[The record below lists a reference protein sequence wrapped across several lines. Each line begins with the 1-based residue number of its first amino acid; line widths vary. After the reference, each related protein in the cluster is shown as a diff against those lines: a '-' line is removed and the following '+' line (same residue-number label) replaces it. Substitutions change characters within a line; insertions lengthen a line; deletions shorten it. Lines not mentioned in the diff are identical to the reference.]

1 MKSLLILSGFATH
14 KAGHRLHETCCRC
27 QYLYLGVNR
36 WQSRAELLFNPNFEL
51 LTTERTTWEVKKYLP
66 ELAAHTEK
74 SPADLLLLFELIPVR
89 AYQSKEY
96 ETSLSTAQHLVG
108 DRGPFD
114 VDILALTLK
123 TGAPLWSNDSDFEGI
138 EKITLLKTKDI
149 IDLVRFLKADRP
161 NKPGK

>member
-1 MKSLLILSGFATH
+1 MKLVVDANIFISALIGG
-14 KAGHRLHETCCRC
+14 KA
-27 QYLYLGVNR
+27 
-36 WQSRAELLFNPNFEL
+36 AELLFNPNFEL

-74 SPADLLLLFELIPVR
+74 SPADLLFLFELIPVR

-96 ETSLSTAQHLVG
+96 ETSLSTAQHLIG
-108 DRGPFD
+108 DRDPFD
-114 VDILALTLK
+114 VDILALTLE

-149 IDLVRFLKADRP
+149 IDLVRFFKADRP
-161 NKPGK
+161 NKPRK